1 MKKSIIWLIGR
12 TALVMTFS
20 LYSLILF
27 SQERNLKSEILVFF
41 MPDSLELPALAKNS
55 VALTNAT
62 IKSKQLS
69 VAVHETKPIGIA
81 KAFPDWQ
88 NGSKVGERNKDIEAP
103 PFDRIFI
110 LTFNTEAEADAAINV
125 LSKTNGVVFAEKHSQ
140 PTMDNDVRYINGDQ
154 WYLNNNGA
162 NGGVVGADI
171 NAEGAWAIYTGNTNN
186 TIAIIDN
193 GVEITHEDLSGKA
206 SGDTPV
212 GYSHGTCVAGVAA
225 ARANNTLG
233 IRGVDWN
240 AQILSKRVRDS
251 YDAWLGDNVAA
262 QKIVDAVNEGADVLN
277 CSWSSTVNSSTLAVA
292 FAYAYR
298 ANRITVATMGNTYVE
313 ETRYPGALPN
323 VMAVGATQND
333 DTHSPFSTTGTHI
346 DVVAPGGIHPAGS
359 TNEEDIITT
368 TTSNNYL
375 YTSGTSFAAPQVAG
389 LASLLEGY
397 NSNLD
402 NDDIRQIIRLS
413 ADDRGIIGFDN
424 QYGFG
429 RINAGR
435 ALELLQV
442 PNTLNQWTASGGTV
456 FSSTGTYVAQFIGAP
471 GLATGNYLVKR
482 HEVRKTITFPNS
494 FLCIEGAWGRGVVTT
509 GWNLSSPNFGE
520 GFCEVVPGTQTNTGV
535 TLRTNVYE
543 IWSIGGSYLGYYPK
557 SPSKVSF
564 AYSAL
569 GINTPTISDPPIV
582 CSSGAIYTTGLPGL
596 TATWT
601 CTSTNNNL
609 TINPTTGYAYATSN
623 TPSQGT
629 ISAVI
634 NTGCGN
640 VTLPAK
646 TVWVGIPATPEI
658 TSDQPLTVYTEQD
671 IVLYDEYTNTYPGLV
686 DNFNWTWYCDGV
698 GMYDAYDYG
707 LGGKMYIFHEPG
719 TARIRTS
726 AANTCGPTDLSASVF
741 VNVIEQEYR
750 LSLSP
755 NPASGETTI
764 KIESTKKEKA
774 DKVIE
779 WELEVF
785 DQTQALK
792 AKTNK
797 LKGNSTKIQTSDWK
811 DGVYIV
817 RAKIG
822 DKILTEK
829 LIVKH

>member
-1 MKKSIIWLIGR
+1 MKQSIIWRIGR
-12 TALVMTFS
+12 TALVLTFS

-41 MPDSLELPALAKNS
+41 MPDSLELPVQAKNR

-69 VAVHETKPIGIA
+69 VAVQKTKPIGIA

-88 NGSKVGERNKDIEAP
+88 IGSKVNEGNKDIEAP
-103 PFDRIFI
+103 QFDRIFI
-110 LTFNTEAEADAAINV
+110 LTFNTEAEADAAINI

-140 PTMDNDVRYINGDQ
+140 PTMDNDVHYINGDQ

-162 NGGVVGADI
+162 NGGIAGADI

-212 GYSHGTCVAGVAA
+212 GYSHGTRVAGVAA
-225 ARANNTLG
+225 ARANNALG

-240 AQILSKRVRDS
+240 AQILSKRVKDS
-251 YDAWLGDNVAA
+251 YDNWLGDNVAA

-298 ANRITVATMGNTYVE
+298 ANRITVATMGNTGVQ
-313 ETRYPGALPN
+313 ETRYPGAFPN

-333 DTHSPFSTTGTHI
+333 DTHSPYSTTGTHI
-346 DVVAPGGIHPAGS
+346 DVVAPGGINPEGF

-368 TTSNNYL
+368 TTNNNYE

-413 ADDRGIIGFDN
+413 ADDRGDVGFDN
-424 QYGFG
+424 TYGFG

-435 ALELLQV
+435 ALEFLQA
-442 PNTLNQWTASGGTV
+442 PNTLNQWAASGGTV
-456 FSSTGTYVAQFIGAP
+456 FSSTDTYTAQFIGAP
-471 GLATGNYLVKR
+471 GLSTANYLVKR
-482 HEVRKTITFPNS
+482 YEVRKTVTFPDN
-494 FLCIEGAWGRGVVTT
+494 FLCVEGVWGRGVFTS
-509 GWNLSSPNFGE
+509 GCNLASPNFGE
-520 GFCEVVPGTQTNTGV
+520 GFCEVVEGTQTNTSV

-543 IWSIGGSYLGYYPK
+543 IWSISGSYLGYYPQ
-557 SPSKVSF
+557 SPSNVSF
-564 AYSAL
+564 AYSVL
-569 GINTPTISDPPIV
+569 GILAPTISGPSLV
-582 CSSGAIYTTGLPGL
+582 CTSGSTYTLMGLPFGL
-596 TATWT
+596 TGTWT

-609 TINPTTGYAYATSN
+609 TINPTTGYAYATSS
-623 TPSQGT
+623 TSGQGT
-629 ISAVI
+629 ISAII

-640 VTLPAK
+640 ITLPAK
-646 TVWVGIPATPEI
+646 TVWVGSYSSSNYPI
-658 TSDQPLTVYTEQD
+658 T
-671 IVLYDEYTNTYPGLV
+671 
-686 DNFNWTWYCDGV
+686 
-698 GMYDAYDYG
+698 
-707 LGGKMYIFHEPG
+707 
-719 TARIRTS
+719 
-726 AANTCGPTDLSASVF
+726 GPSSASCRQYVYYSIPTLEG
-741 VNVIEQEYR
+741 VTSINWIWPSGWTYVSGQNTPNLALQTGTTGSGGTVAVQAVACGSPGSYATKYTSVTGICGYS
-750 LSLSP
+750 LSVSP
-755 NPASGETTI
+755 NPTSVETTI
-764 KIESTKKEKA
+764 ELVNEDPEKQA
-774 DKVIE
+774 SAVE

-785 DQTQALK
+785 DQSQVQK
-792 AKTNK
+792 
-797 LKGNSTKIQTSDWK
+797 TKIPKIKDTKYKLNTTGWK
-811 DGVYIV
+811 DGVYII

-822 DKILTEK
+822 DDYISEK
-829 LIVKH
+829 LVVKH